1 MNRTFL
7 ALAAICAVGVG
18 GMALARHDE
27 KGGAKV
33 TQLSRRDIVEKLDGK
48 DARVTVQ
55 EVAIEPG
62 GRVAPH
68 RHAGPVFGYVLE
80 GEYEHALDDDPV
92 TTYKAGDT
100 FYEPSGCVHRV
111 TRNPSARQKTR
122 LLAVILHPR
131 DAEKVTVPEEAAK
144 KTDRTPPGDGTRGHS
159 GVGDLGGDVRARLEA
174 GAGLARRPA
183 PRGRDDAGA
192 LETDRGAVRRGDP
205 ESIPPGS
212 RPGPGWPAAARRT
225 FTHRSATSST
235 LIRGRR
241 ARGHEAAGAARP
253 RARSGGSRG
262 PPPPAGASRG
272 SPRRSTS
279 PGPDRPAAPAS
290 SRRSRRSPTA
300 AGRPRR
306 PRSSR
311 WCGTGC
317 GPWRSSTSRSSRSCP
332 PGGSRSAGRP
342 TGRPRPS
349 TPWPSWRSGPS
360 SPCSRPVDSIRRPGS
375 GPWSSAWPG

>member
-7 ALAAICAVGVG
+7 ALAASAVGVG

-48 DARVTVQ
+48 DARVTVE

-111 TRNPSARQKTR
+111 TRNPTRGRRPR

-144 KTDRTPPGDGTRGHS
+144 ED
-159 GVGDLGGDVRARLEA
+159 
-174 GAGLARRPA
+174 
-183 PRGRDDAGA
+183 
-192 LETDRGAVRRGDP
+192 
-205 ESIPPGS
+205 
-212 RPGPGWPAAARRT
+212 
-225 FTHRSATSST
+225 
-235 LIRGRR
+235 
-241 ARGHEAAGAARP
+241 
-253 RARSGGSRG
+253 
-262 PPPPAGASRG
+262 
-272 SPRRSTS
+272 
-279 PGPDRPAAPAS
+279 
-290 SRRSRRSPTA
+290 
-300 AGRPRR
+300 
-306 PRSSR
+306 
-311 WCGTGC
+311 
-317 GPWRSSTSRSSRSCP
+317 
-332 PGGSRSAGRP
+332 
-342 TGRPRPS
+342 
-349 TPWPSWRSGPS
+349 
-360 SPCSRPVDSIRRPGS
+360 
-375 GPWSSAWPG
+375 